1 MSTILTISTMSTKST
16 LSNMS
21 TMSIMSNMSHMS
33 DISEMLQMSLWSIAC
48 ATYTAS
54 RLPVHITPCLRFLL
68 LQKYQENLITEP
80 DIR

>member
-1 MSTILTISTMSTKST
+1 MSTILTISTMSTK
-16 LSNMS
+16 SNMS

-48 ATYTAS
+48 ATHAAL
-54 RLPVHITPCLRFLL
+54 RLPVHITPRLRFLL
-68 LQKYQENLITEP
+68 LQKYQECLITKP